1 MRARHGDRHF
11 SPDLAKLVVL
21 GAVGC
26 LAAPALAQS
35 PYPPP
40 QQPSYQGGY
49 QGQSPSAPGAYQAQQ
64 GGAPFSGQQPYQSG
78 GQQGGQQSQGG
89 YQQGGPGQE
98 TPEDY
103 RAMSQPRPE
112 GGPLQPG
119 EAFVTRFSGATING
133 AAIDLN
139 GPSGVIIGVA
149 RPNEQPQG
157 QHWISKPI
165 RAAATAGQVGQVF
178 GVALDDQQPPGVYL
192 TATAAFGLHLQQG
205 VWMPGQWGQ
214 GGGPGTVWRL
224 DASGRV
230 APFADLRLNGR
241 ANTGAALGNIAFDKM
256 GKQFFVSDLET
267 GMIHR
272 LSRDGRDMGT
282 FDHGVVGRQAFTDAE
297 SGQRG
302 ALPPIAF
309 DPSSAAQYQNCQQGP
324 FERTPACWN
333 VAAAGRAVWGL
344 GVRRDPMGEG
354 ARLYYGVWSSP
365 TFGGGAWQQFAD
377 DEKRNSVWSVRL
389 GPNGDFDPSDVRREF
404 VMPDFFSNPQ
414 DIARA
419 GYSQPVSDISFS
431 ECGERPVML
440 VSERGG
446 LRNLGL
452 SAENAFA
459 TPGEARALRY
469 ELDQKG
475 AWRGVGRYDVGND
488 DRSQVGAPILRANCA
503 GGAAFGPSSAVQAPG
518 AQSDGPAQTVW
529 ITGDNLCTPQAPCRL
544 PSQGATPQQAST
556 GAQPQGEFEADTSH
570 VHGLQGS
577 PADMIAEIAPDES
590 GQGQQPS
597 SSAALENSWLI
608 DVDQILDANGG
619 LIEQELMRNDA
630 TRTGDVAIYQL
641 CAPPPPPPR
650 PTQAGAPWINPVYLI
665 PPPPPSFIVPDHGPD
680 RSHARWASHGQRSS
694 HYRFGSHSPEWSH
707 QRWRS
712 HWSYWSHSRL
722 ESHNPRWSHNRR
734 GSHNRWLSSGHNDR
748 SSHWQRGSHS
758 NRMSHNPRLS
768 DGHPTERSH
777 YWRSSHNTRR
787 SDHRGARSEHY
798 PAGSNSHQ
806 PYGSHNPRASDGS
819 HQPQGSLGHRLPMSP
834 GHLPPGSHAH
844 HPPGSNV
851 HQPPGSLGHRLPMSP
866 GHQPPGSH
874 GHRLPASPGHN
885 PAISA
890 GGIHAPA
897 ISKGSTHAFATS
909 SGTPHNPVISR
920 RVTHN
925 PQISRGPGSHDARAS
940 GGLGTHNLVLS
951 RGTHSP
957 IVSRGGT
964 THTPFAS
971 RGGTTHTP
979 FASRGGTTHS
989 PLISRGNV
997 HRPLASRGTHH
1008 NPSISRGPGGHR
1020 PSISRGPGGH
1030 RPAMSRGI
1038 GGHRPAMSR
1047 GVGGHRPAMSRGV
1060 GGHRPAI
1067 SRGIGRHNQAMS
1079 RGPRVHTPRFTQ
1091 PRFHPPRV
1099 QRQRFNAPRV
1109 QRQQFRSRPAMRRSF
1124 APSQRRRF
1132 R

>member
-1 MRARHGDRHF
+1 MRVARHRGRRF
-11 SPDLAKLVVL
+11 SPALTKVALL
-21 GAVGC
+21 GAVACG
-26 LAAPALAQS
+26 PALAQTS
-35 PYPPP
+35 YPPP
-40 QQPSYQGGY
+40 PAYPGGSQGPQAAPPYQAPQAGGY
-49 QGQSPSAPGAYQAQQ
+49 QQQA
-64 GGAPFSGQQPYQSG
+64 
-78 GQQGGQQSQGG
+78 QGG
-89 YQQGGPGQE
+89 YQQDGPGQE
-98 TPEDY
+98 TPEDW

-133 AAIDLN
+133 SAIDVN
-139 GPSGVIIGVA
+139 GPTGVVIGVA
-149 RPNEQPQG
+149 RPNEPPQG

-165 RAAATAGQVGQVF
+165 RTAVTAGQVGQVF
-178 GVALDDQQPPGVYL
+178 GVALDDQQPPNVYL

-205 VWMPGQWGQ
+205 VWMPGQWGLN
-214 GGGPGTVWRL
+214 GGPGTVWRL
-224 DASGRV
+224 DPSGRA

-241 ANTGAALGNIAFDKM
+241 ANTGAALGNIAFDRM
-256 GKQFFVSDLET
+256 NRQFFVSDLET

-272 LSRDGRDMGT
+272 LSRDGRDMGA
-282 FDHGVVGRQAFTDAE
+282 FDHGTMGRQGFVDAE

-302 ALPPIAF
+302 SLPPIAF

-324 FERTPACWN
+324 FESTPACWN
-333 VAAAGRAVWGL
+333 VAASGRAVWGL

-365 TFGGGAWQQFAD
+365 TFGRGAWQQFSD

-389 GPNGDFDPSDVRREF
+389 GPNGDFDPSDIRREF

-414 DIARA
+414 DIERA
-419 GYSQPVSDISFS
+419 GYSQPVSDIAFA

-452 SAENAFA
+452 AAENAFA
-459 TPGEARALRY
+459 TPGEARTLRY
-469 ELDQKG
+469 ELDQNG
-475 AWRGVGRYDVGND
+475 AWRGVGRYDVGNE
-488 DRSQVGAPILRANCA
+488 DRAQTGAPIIRANCA
-503 GGAAFGPSSAVQAPG
+503 GGAAFGPSSGVQAPG
-518 AQSDGPAQTVW
+518 AQADGPAQTVW

-544 PSQGATPQQAST
+544 PPQAGAPQQAST
-556 GAQPQGEFEADTSH
+556 GAQPQGDFEADTSH
-570 VHGLQGS
+570 VHGLQGT
-577 PADMIAEIAPDES
+577 PAEMIGEIAPEEA

-597 SSAALENSWLI
+597 GSQALENSWLI

-619 LIEQELMRNDA
+619 LNEQQLARNDA
-630 TRTGDVAIYQL
+630 TRTGDVAIYQV

-650 PTQAGAPWINPVYLI
+650 PVRAGAPWVNPVYLI
-665 PPPPPSFIVPDHGPD
+665 PPPPPSFVVPGHGPD

-806 PYGSHNPRASDGS
+806 PPGSFGHRLPMSPGHYPIGSHGHNRGGSDGS
-819 HQPQGSLGHRLPMSP
+819 HQPPGSLGHRLPMSP
-834 GHLPPGSHAH
+834 GHYPIGSHGH
-844 HPPGSNV
+844 NRGGSDGS

-866 GHQPPGSH
+866 GHQPPGSF
-874 GHRLPASPGHN
+874 GHRPPASPGHN
-885 PAISA
+885 PAISS

-897 ISKGSTHAFATS
+897 VSKGSTHAFATS

-925 PQISRGPGSHDARAS
+925 PQVSRGQGPHDARAS
-940 GGLGTHNLVLS
+940 GGLSTHNLALS
-951 RGTHSP
+951 RGA
-957 IVSRGGT
+957 G
-964 THTPFAS
+964 THTPLAS

-979 FASRGGTTHS
+979 LASRGGTTHA
-989 PLISRGNV
+989 
-997 HRPLASRGTHH
+997 PLA
-1008 NPSISRGPGGHR
+1008 
-1020 PSISRGPGGH
+1020 
-1030 RPAMSRGI
+1030 
-1038 GGHRPAMSR
+1038 SR
-1047 GVGGHRPAMSRGV
+1047 GVGGHRPALSRGV

-1067 SRGIGRHNQAMS
+1067 SRGVGGHRPAISRGVGGHRPALSRGVGGHRPAISRGVGGHRVSVS
-1079 RGPRVHTPRFTQ
+1079 RGPRVHPPRFN
-1091 PRFHPPRV
+1091 PPRMQRQRFTPPRI

-1109 QRQQFRSRPAMRRSF
+1109 QRQQFRSRPVMRRNFSRP
-1124 APSQRRRF
+1124 AGRRF